1 MTLPDRDHLDT
12 AIDQVTAR
20 MVAVPDDREVTL
32 RILAALPDRPSRAR
46 WLLPQCAAI
55 GAMAI
60 AALVW
65 TTRTG
70 PVPLIATRPSAAV
83 AAMSGLA
90 NGVASNEPRTVV
102 GTATVVR
109 TMPLESA
116 SARNSARELRRDH
129 AVAAFGREG
138 GPQQPLAPLEWFP
151 ERDHDRAL
159 PAIEALNALTVDEVS
174 PTSIAASPLLSL
186 APIEVVE
193 LPMTA
198 DFPPQ

>member
-1 MTLPDRDHLDT
+1 MTLPDRDALDT
-12 AIDQVTAR
+12 AIDHVTAR
-20 MVAVPDDREVTL
+20 MLAVPDDREVTL
-32 RILAALPDRPSRAR
+32 RILAALPDRSSPVR
-46 WLLPQCAAI
+46 WLLPRFAPI
-55 GAMAI
+55 GAIAI

-83 AAMSGLA
+83 GGMSGLA
-90 NGVASNEPRTVV
+90 NAVAADE
-102 GTATVVR
+102 
-109 TMPLESA
+109 PLESA
-116 SARNSARELRRDH
+116 SARNSAGELRRDH

-138 GPQQPLAPLEWFP
+138 GPLEPLAPLEPLLFVA
-151 ERDHDRAL
+151 DHDRAL
-159 PAIEALNALTVDEVS
+159 PAIEALAALSVDEVA

-186 APIEVVE
+186 APIEIVE